1 MATSRKPTV
10 KPLSSTAT
18 VTKNEPASNQ
28 FDSSNLES
36 VACLWL
42 DQDVNSTEDNRETLQ
57 ELRQIINHLRTFN
70 NSDQCEQYVQQIT
83 HEKVILIVSGSLG
96 RHIVPRLHSLTQFSA
111 CYVFC
116 RDKEANE
123 QWANKYHKVSDSS

>member
-1 MATSRKPTV
+1 MAASRKPTV
-10 KPLSSTAT
+10 KPSSSTAT
-18 VTKNEPASNQ
+18 VTKNEPAANQ
-28 FDSSNLES
+28 FDSSNLEL

-57 ELRQIINHLRTFN
+57 ELRQVINHLRTFN

-83 HEKVILIVSGSLG
+83 HEKVVLIVSGSLG
-96 RHIVPRLHSLTQFSA
+96 RHIVPRLHPLPQFSA

-123 QWANKYHKVSDSS
+123 PWASKYHKVIDSS